1 MITSGAISVIRP
13 TEVFVDTA
21 CVVALVNR
29 HDELHEPATALFED
43 VRSRARLVTSR
54 AVCFEIG
61 NFFKKSEHRR
71 LAAELLQNIEAA
83 PDIDVLSIGDDLY
96 QRALRLFGNR
106 PDKQWSLT
114 DCSSFLIMQERGIT
128 DALTADHHFSQAG
141 FLALLR
147 RT

>member
-1 MITSGAISVIRP
+1 MRP

-21 CVVALVNR
+21 CVVALVNSK
-29 HDELHEPATALFED
+29 DALHEPATERFED
-43 VRSRARLVTSR
+43 ARSQARLVTTR

-71 LAAELLQNIEAA
+71 LAAELLQRIEVA
-83 PDIDVLSIGDDLY
+83 PDIDVLPISDDLY

-114 DCSSFLIMQERGIT
+114 DCSSFLVMEERGIT

-147 RT
+147 PA